1 MSIGRYIYRLMKTP
15 FFTPWRA
22 QLAALGHRTTQRLR
36 QVTLAQLGEHLAQL
50 IPLHLLSSEDRGL
63 NSRERIYSLRLTFE
77 CFVWQLLHPG
87 TACRE
92 VVRQVQA
99 LCRLQGRPPVD
110 ECTSA
115 YIQARHRLPR
125 NRFQQVLKATAL
137 AADQRAGPVGHLAGR
152 PVKVVD
158 GSTVQLP
165 DTPANQ
171 KEYPQP
177 SSQKPG
183 CGLPVMRLVVLF
195 SLASGALLQVAWGN
209 LLSHDLRVFAQL
221 WELLRAGD
229 ILLGDR
235 GFGNFPTVAQLPR
248 QGVDVVARLHQR
260 RKVDFR
266 KAKRLGTN
274 DGLFVWSKNPQQSNI
289 FTAAQW
295 RALPEQIT
303 VRIVRFHTT
312 IRGFRNRKVTL
323 VTTLLDPQI
332 YPAEE
337 LAALYGR
344 RWRLELCLRDVKTTM
359 GMELLRC
366 QSPAMARK
374 EVLAYFIAHNLVRC
388 VMAEAALLHDAALDR
403 LSFKGTLDAL
413 RQYSAAIARAR
424 SRKVRRQLW
433 QDLLLNLV
441 RDPVPLRPQR
451 REPRAV
457 KRRPKEYP
465 LLTRPRRQFVEIQ
478 HRGRYWKARPRNY
491 RALN

>member
-1 MSIGRYIYRLMKTP
+1 M
-15 FFTPWRA
+15 
-22 QLAALGHRTTQRLR
+22 
-36 QVTLAQLGEHLAQL
+36 
-50 IPLHLLSSEDRGL
+50 
-63 NSRERIYSLRLTFE
+63 
-77 CFVWQLLHPG
+77 
-87 TACRE
+87 
-92 VVRQVQA
+92 
-99 LCRLQGRPPVD
+99 
-110 ECTSA
+110 
-115 YIQARHRLPR
+115 
-125 NRFQQVLKATAL
+125 
-137 AADQRAGPVGHLAGR
+137 
-152 PVKVVD
+152 
-158 GSTVQLP
+158 
-165 DTPANQ
+165 
-171 KEYPQP
+171 
-177 SSQKPG
+177 
-183 CGLPVMRLVVLF
+183 
-195 SLASGALLQVAWGN
+195 
-209 LLSHDLRVFAQL
+209 
-221 WELLRAGD
+221 
-229 ILLGDR
+229 
-235 GFGNFPTVAQLPR
+235 
-248 QGVDVVARLHQR
+248 
-260 RKVDFR
+260 
-266 KAKRLGTN
+266 
-274 DGLFVWSKNPQQSNI
+274 
-289 FTAAQW
+289 
-295 RALPEQIT
+295 
-303 VRIVRFHTT
+303 RFHTT